1 MDMFEFKARRPSGE
15 VVSGKLNA
23 ANEAAVVSYIREQG
37 MYATQIKEIPRKKL
51 LIFLF

>member
-15 VVSGKLNA
+15 VVSGKLSA

-37 MYATQIKEIPRKKL
+37 GSTPELWSPVTISCSSIA
-51 LIFLF
+51 